1 MFSYLYMFLLF
12 CSFTFF
18 CMNFCLCTAYIY
30 IYTCI
35 YIHFYMYMC
44 VAYIFMYM
52 ISFIA
57 LLVWFLEENIYLISG
72 HNFLPV
78 TDCDVRRRTT
88 SAPPR
93 GSLPDP
99 YALMARKFGDGG
111 PYSCSTNIILPSGK
125 QTVCYWKWPFIV
137 DLPIN
142 SMVIFHNFVYV
153 YQRVDDLSGS
163 RVS

>member
-1 MFSYLYMFLLF
+1 
-12 CSFTFF
+12 
-18 CMNFCLCTAYIY
+18 
-30 IYTCI
+30 
-35 YIHFYMYMC
+35 MYMC

-72 HNFLPV
+72 HNSLPV

-125 QTVCYWKWPFIV
+125 QTVCY
-137 DLPIN
+137 
-142 SMVIFHNFVYV
+142 
-153 YQRVDDLSGS
+153 
-163 RVS
+163 